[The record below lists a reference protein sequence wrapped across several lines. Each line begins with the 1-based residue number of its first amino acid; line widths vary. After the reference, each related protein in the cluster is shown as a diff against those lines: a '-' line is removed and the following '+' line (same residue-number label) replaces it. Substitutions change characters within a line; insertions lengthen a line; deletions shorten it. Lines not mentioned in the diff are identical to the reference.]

1 MNKNAKNVV
10 TVHTALDNNKNKN
23 NITTFDKHK
32 PNIVGVG
39 VPKGITD
46 LYSHVR
52 SNNSEML
59 DDPRGEATIYFL

>member
-10 TVHTALDNNKNKN
+10 TVHTHARTDALDNNKNKN

-46 LYSHVR
+46 L
-52 SNNSEML
+52 
-59 DDPRGEATIYFL
+59 